1 MNNTTEGYQSPSRFA
16 EAKVPHEW
24 SGMAM
29 MDHCLI
35 CGQTPSALIHRI
47 LTHNP
52 EADEAERLRVRETF
66 VLKDHMAGVG
76 RKCPLSPG
84 MDNTA
89 PAPAVTVTLEQAI
102 IIAKHYL
109 LFDELERRA
118 VDAETMATAAEK
130 RATTAEAFAASALKE
145 LSSAQAEHAITL
157 RESSAAKES
166 LRSIEEFRKAQYA
179 NQEYWQELMAL
190 RKKHGFAVPGGNFS
204 RTSTATEQEKN
215 V

>member
-1 MNNTTEGYQSPSRFA
+1 MSTEGYQSPSRFDA
-16 EAKVPHEW
+16 AKVPHEW

-35 CGQTPSALIHRI
+35 CGQTPSALIHRV

-66 VLKDHMAGVG
+66 NLHDHMKAA
-76 RKCPLSPG
+76 KAPISTP
-84 MDNTA
+84 TA
-89 PAPAVTVTLEQAI
+89 SAAPSSEPVTVTLEQAI

-118 VDAETMATAAEK
+118 VDAETVATAAEK

-157 RESSAAKES
+157 KELSMAKES

-204 RTSTATEQEKN
+204 RTSTATEQERPE
-215 V
+215 